1 MYLLTNDEIFN
12 LLDGIAPAEVR
23 QRHQQL
29 LAMDENYQQYFNEL
43 RELHEGLAVMPLE
56 SPSLAFENK
65 LMSKWETAQSTYKV
79 PLFLKSLPFVL
90 AGVMVLLLI
99 GTFVFWGLQPKT
111 DSGAGNVYEDFL
123 KNIDLKMIQ
132 NLLLPINSLLLLL
145 IIERII
151 KNRWK
156 RHLEQA

>member
-1 MYLLTNDEIFN
+1 MNVLTNDELFD

-29 LAMDENYQQYFNEL
+29 MAVDEDYQQYFNEL
-43 RELHEGLAVMPLE
+43 RELHEGLAVLPLE
-56 SPSLAFENK
+56 SPSLAFETK
-65 LMSKWETAQSTYKV
+65 LMSKLETAQSTYKV
-79 PLFLKSLPFVL
+79 PLFLKTLPFIL
-90 AGVMVLLLI
+90 AGVMMFLLI
-99 GTFVFWGLQPKT
+99 GTFIFWRLQPIP

-132 NLLLPINSLLLLL
+132 SLLLPINSLLLLL
-145 IIERII
+145 IIERIV

-156 RHLEQA
+156 RRLEQA